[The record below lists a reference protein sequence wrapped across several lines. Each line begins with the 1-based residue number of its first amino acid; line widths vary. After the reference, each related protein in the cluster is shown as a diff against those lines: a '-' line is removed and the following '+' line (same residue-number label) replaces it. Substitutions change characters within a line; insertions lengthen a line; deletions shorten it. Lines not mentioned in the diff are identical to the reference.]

1 MAKISRAS
9 IRATLSTVAISLKD
23 GFDNNIVVEKGVTK
37 AGFTKRRGTK
47 RVTEVP
53 LTTYGKVK
61 PESVKRAQELLM
73 EHLDEESTVDNVVV
87 VEGKNVEKF
96 TGDTLKI
103 PKSKLRIGQRI
114 SNSEKVNVYVAED
127 LIEEYVPQIAETLNK
142 YFGGQPY
149 EVEMSKL

>member
-1 MAKISRAS
+1 MSTISRALVR
-9 IRATLSTVAISLKD
+9 ITLSTIAIGVYK
-23 GFDNNIVVEKGVTK
+23 GFDNIFEEVKDKVELKKVEKPK
-37 AGFTKRRGTK
+37 TK
-47 RVTEVP
+47 RVSEVP
-53 LTTYGKVK
+53 LTTFGNVK

-73 EHLDEESTVDNVVV
+73 EHLDEESNVDNVVV

-114 SNSEKVNVYVAED
+114 SNSDKVNVYVAED

-149 EVEMSKL
+149 EVEMSTF